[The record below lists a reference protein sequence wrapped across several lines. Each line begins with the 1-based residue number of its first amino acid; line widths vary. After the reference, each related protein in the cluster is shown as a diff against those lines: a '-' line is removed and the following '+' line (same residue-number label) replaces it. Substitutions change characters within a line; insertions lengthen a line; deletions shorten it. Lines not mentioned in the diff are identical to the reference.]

1 MHLFEMEKFVLDLR
15 ERLSAKTLLET
26 GTHEGKST
34 AWASNFFPHVITIEI
49 SPDFAHKAAEG
60 LCKDCY
66 NVAFLVGD
74 SRVALPHAL
83 AQLKPEEPVMFWL
96 DGHNENGIFGAG
108 PDDCPVLEELTAIF
122 TWSEKPVHAILIDD
136 AHCFMQ
142 GREPAWP
149 DLWRIKSAAATA
161 GYITGVAQNVIA
173 IVPESASLVLG
184 AFTNENFAKLE
195 GYSQVRLS
203 LNLRRMMKPPEL
215 VCQAYA
221 EQGPPAYVQR
231 STQYA
236 AEGMTEIL
244 DTAYGRM
251 LVPRYDTNQVRALR
265 TGYALDHVKIQ
276 KLIDL
281 MCRQPPQ
288 AVFVD
293 CGANVG
299 AFGFAMQPYCK
310 AVYMF
315 EAQRMLHYMLCG
327 TIALNGWT
335 NVWAYHT
342 ALSNQAELIEHPQFD
357 YLRSCSFGSIE
368 FGPEQTE
375 KLQQER
381 GAALEFVT
389 TSPLDNYQ
397 FPRLDILK
405 VDVEGMELAFLEGA
419 VNTIIKHRPIIAIE
433 HLKVNRVKLER
444 RLADLGYVDLEPFSH
459 DDYLAYPAGRV

>member
-1 MHLFEMEKFVLDLR
+1 MHLREIEKFVLDLR
-15 ERLSAKTLLET
+15 EQIGAIALVET
-26 GTHEGKST
+26 GTHEGQST
-34 AWASNFFPHVITIEI
+34 AWAANFFPHVVTIDINE
-49 SPDFAHKAAEG
+49 DYARKAIEG
-60 LCKDCY
+60 PCKDY
-66 NVAFLVGD
+66 HNISFVIGD
-74 SRVALPHAL
+74 SRVALPACL
-83 AQLKPEEPVMFWL
+83 DKIKPEEPVIFWL
-96 DGHNENGIFGAG
+96 DGHNENQIFGQG
-108 PDDCPVLEELTAIF
+108 PDDCPVMEELAAIF
-122 TWSEKPVHAILIDD
+122 MWSKKPIHAILIDD

-142 GREPAWP
+142 GREPVWP
-149 DLWRIKSAAATA
+149 EMWRIKTEASNA

-173 IVPESASLVLG
+173 IVPETAALQLG
-184 AFTNENFAKLE
+184 AFTNENFVKFE

-215 VCQAYA
+215 VCVATAQ
-221 EQGPPAYVQR
+221 QGEPAYVTR
-231 STQYA
+231 SDQYTNV
-236 AEGMTEIL
+236 GMTEIL

-276 KLIDL
+276 KLVDI

-288 AVFVD
+288 SVFVD
-293 CGANVG
+293 CGANIG
-299 AFGFAMQPYCK
+299 TFGFAMQPYCK

-315 EAQRMLHYMLCG
+315 EAQRFLHYMLCG

-342 ALSNQAELIEHPQFD
+342 ALAAQTELIEHPQFD

-368 FGPEQTE
+368 FGPEQKE

-381 GAALEFVT
+381 GQAQEFVT

-405 VDVEGMELAFLEGA
+405 VDIEGMELEFLEGA
-419 VNTIIKHRPIIAIE
+419 VNTILRHRPIIAIE

-444 RLADLGYVDLEPFSH
+444 RLATLGYVDLEPLSH
-459 DDYLAYPAGRV
+459 DDTLAYPGRI